1 MTARKGVIFCFLLS
15 LLGMAWGQKEPQV
28 HLQSIRNASYEA
40 EGPMGAASDS
50 AFLEYVIQFLLEE
63 PQDVMFVS
71 NRDLLQ
77 SLCVSFCSKQSVE
90 IHDTLKGGRIAS
102 IEVFTTAFDSTAHD
116 FMYFTGDD
124 SLIKAIDGRR
134 VFGAVDR
141 KPLSQVDSMH
151 IKVGKRSLK
160 IPREAYE
167 DLYDPN
173 LCNAGFFQQPVGAY
187 PSLSEDYLYVYIYGG
202 RSSGI
207 YFAKLIF
214 DKKRYIKKIV
224 AEYEDLIQ
232 YGAIREDF
240 IGY

>member
-28 HLQSIRNASYEA
+28 HIQSIRNASYEA
-40 EGPMGAASDS
+40 EGTMGSASDS

-102 IEVFTTAFDSTAHD
+102 IEVFTTAFDSTAQD

-134 VFGAVDR
+134 IFGAVDR
-141 KPLSQVDSMH
+141 KPLSQIDSMH

-160 IPREAYE
+160 IPKEAYE
-167 DLYDPN
+167 DLYYPN
-173 LCNAGFFQQPVGAY
+173 LCNTSKVRILDADATQGF
-187 PSLSEDYLYVYIYGG
+187 
-202 RSSGI
+202 SSN
-207 YFAKLIF
+207 L
-214 DKKRYIKKIV
+214 
-224 AEYEDLIQ
+224 
-232 YGAIREDF
+232 
-240 IGY
+240 